1 MEQLTSNETR
11 ADVDNFMRFYLLWSP
26 DNQMGHKKG
35 NYRKKRICE
44 IYKTM
49 ANYCG

>member
-11 ADVDNFMRFYLLWSP
+11 VDVDKFMRFYPLWSP

-35 NYRKKRICE
+35 KYRTKGICE
-44 IYKTM
+44 FYKAM
-49 ANYCG
+49 ENYWG